1 MEQFR
6 IYLIN
11 LCIFQMY
18 AKYENQY
25 LFALFIKIILKN
37 YFTFLNTLFIVIS
50 YIENNDKIVIN
61 NNINKIYF

>member
-11 LCIFQMY
+11 LYIFQMY

-25 LFALFIKIILKN
+25 LFALFIKNNIEKLFYFFTLILP
-37 YFTFLNTLFIVIS
+37 YLVIS
-50 YIENNDKIVIN
+50 YVGK
-61 NNINKIYF
+61 